1 MPATL
6 VLRHTESS
14 RSRIRGERGLASGKS
29 SEPVVTSGRGPV
41 LVRLLS
47 LPLLLDGFGRL
58 LSIKGAGVLA
68 LAALLG
74 SPTRKVTFSGP
85 IAGTLTWREDYSHEK
100 LDPRDPCDPSTA
112 C

>member
-29 SEPVVTSGRGPV
+29 SEPVVASGRGPV

-47 LPLLLDGFGRL
+47 LPLLLDGFGGL
-58 LSIKGAGVLA
+58 LSIEGAGVLA
-68 LAALLG
+68 SVGLVG
-74 SPTRKVTFSGP
+74 FTHSQ
-85 IAGTLTWREDYSHEK
+85 IDI
-100 LDPRDPCDPSTA
+100 PRTYCWDLNMARGLQS
-112 C
+112 